1 MKINLTKLEIEAIVS
16 AAENMR
22 DGMYD
27 YFNFM
32 PKKKL
37 EKFVAAYETGLEK
50 LKEAPGNRLR
60 NYSKTNK

>member
-16 AAENMR
+16 AAENMK
-22 DGMYD
+22 DDMYD

-37 EKFVAAYETGLEK
+37 EKFVAAYETGLKK
-50 LKEAPGNRLR
+50 LKEASWATGKGITVN
-60 NYSKTNK
+60 

>member
-1 MKINLTKLEIEAIVS
+1 MKINLTKLEIGAIVS

-22 DGMYD
+22 DNMYD

-50 LKEAPGNRLR
+50 LKKAMDNQQRKLPNI
-60 NYSKTNK
+60 